1 MDRVRRKGRE
11 SRTGAGLGREF
22 RWLWGAYAVSTCGT
36 WLAFDAFPLI
46 AVLILDVG
54 PTQVSALAAIGL
66 AVGAVVAV
74 PLGPWVEFRRKRP
87 VMIAMD
93 LVRCAALLTIPA
105 AYALDLLDFTQLLVV
120 AVVTAAAD
128 ITFIAASGAY
138 LKSLVPPQHLLTANG
153 RFEATTW
160 TATMF
165 GPPLGGAAIGLFGPM
180 TTLVVNALSFVLSAA
195 GIRAIGGTGRA
206 RVTGGV
212 HVTGGTGEA
221 GGKEPHQ
228 TRPGPEADGPEAGS
242 PEADG
247 RPRPRPHD
255 RLRPGDLLE
264 GWRHLLTS
272 PSLRPLFLNT
282 VLVNGLIMATAPL
295 LLILMVGEL
304 GFSPWQYGLAFAVPC
319 TGGLIGSRLSR
330 RLVARHGQRRVL
342 LTAGALRACWPLGL
356 VFVHP
361 GVSGL
366 VLVMTVELGLITCA
380 SVYNSVMTTYRLNET
395 PPDRVTRTLSAWS
408 ITGKLTTAAL
418 TALWGLLATATG
430 PRPAIALAGVLLLA
444 TPLLLPRK
452 QPTRPAHD
460 NSPTTA

>member
-1 MDRVRRKGRE
+1 
-11 SRTGAGLGREF
+11 GLGREF

-195 GIRAIGGTGRA
+195 GEGTA
-206 RVTGGV
+206 VRVHPNNNAV
-212 HVTGGTGEA
+212 
-221 GGKEPHQ
+221 
-228 TRPGPEADGPEAGS
+228 
-242 PEADG
+242 
-247 RPRPRPHD
+247 
-255 RLRPGDLLE
+255 
-264 GWRHLLTS
+264 
-272 PSLRPLFLNT
+272 SLRNNILVTDGDPL
-282 VLVNGLIMATAPL
+282 VV
-295 LLILMVGEL
+295 
-304 GFSPWQYGLAFAVPC
+304 
-319 TGGLIGSRLSR
+319 
-330 RLVARHGQRRVL
+330 
-342 LTAGALRACWPLGL
+342 
-356 VFVHP
+356 
-361 GVSGL
+361 
-366 VLVMTVELGLITCA
+366 
-380 SVYNSVMTTYRLNET
+380 
-395 PPDRVTRTLSAWS
+395 
-408 ITGKLTTAAL
+408 
-418 TALWGLLATATG
+418 
-430 PRPAIALAGVLLLA
+430 
-444 TPLLLPRK
+444 
-452 QPTRPAHD
+452 
-460 NSPTTA
+460 